1 MTKREMLLLAA
12 LWLVVQVLRSVCCM
26 SWDLC
31 TSVTSGRD
39 VAQTGTHTRARS
51 FSFSLCLLMDKL
63 LDSIPLVK
71 GHNNYLTRL
80 LCQTWGKMRRQRPT
94 SP

>member
-39 VAQTGTHTRARS
+39 VAQTGTHTRAL
-51 FSFSLCLLMDKL
+51 FLSLSLSVSVDGQA
-63 LDSIPLVK
+63 V
-71 GHNNYLTRL
+71 R
-80 LCQTWGKMRRQRPT
+80 
-94 SP
+94 

>member
-1 MTKREMLLLAA
+1 MARVLGGRGVPTVPGLRRSCFVTKREMLLLAA
-12 LWLVVQVLRSVCCM
+12 LWLVVQVLRSVCCV

-51 FSFSLCLLMDKL
+51 FSLSLSLSVSVDGQA
-63 LDSIPLVK
+63 V
-71 GHNNYLTRL
+71 R
-80 LCQTWGKMRRQRPT
+80 
-94 SP
+94 